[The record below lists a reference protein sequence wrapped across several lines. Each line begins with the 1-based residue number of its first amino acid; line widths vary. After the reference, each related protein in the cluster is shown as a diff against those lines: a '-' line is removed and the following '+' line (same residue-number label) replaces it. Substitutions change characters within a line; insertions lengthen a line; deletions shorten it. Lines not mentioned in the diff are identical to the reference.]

1 MFPFRS
7 AAKRI
12 DLSTHTTDALVTL
25 VKHNG
30 PFSLI
35 AHAALA
41 ELRFRRSR
49 QLGEAGVAKGASP
62 GDAATPSSILMW
74 IRSIVPGKAPNLKSV
89 SIEGLVDLVKNNG
102 PFSRQAHAALAE
114 LRLRHA
120 QKLEERSA
128 RTTQP
133 RLQRED
139 IKRNRI
145 TA

>member
-1 MFPFRS
+1 MFPLQS

-41 ELRFRRSR
+41 ELRCRRSR
-49 QLGEAGVAKGASP
+49 QLGEAGR
-62 GDAATPSSILMW
+62 AATPSSIDTR
-74 IRSIVPGKAPNLKSV
+74 IRSIIPGKAPNLKSV